1 MVKRIQ
7 TPLRAGKGILLD
19 AHANKRN
26 KISSQAAIVSP
37 RLILANVRSRRG
49 KLRAINRIAFLKM
62 EKGTLEPFYHFHV
75 TGT

>member
-1 MVKRIQ
+1 LKR
-7 TPLRAGKGILLD
+7 D

-26 KISSQAAIVSP
+26 KDQFRGCHRLAALDTRKCEEP
-37 RLILANVRSRRG
+37 SRKTAR
-49 KLRAINRIAFLKM
+49 NHRIAFLKM